1 MANVY
6 AVVMAGGRGERFWPL
21 STEGL
26 PKPFVP
32 LLGARTLLQE
42 TVERLTGLVPL
53 ERVFL
58 SIGEAHRELARQQV
72 PGLPPENLIV
82 EPVGRDTAAGLG
94 FCALHL
100 EQRDSG
106 ALMLAVP
113 ADHYVSDAAGYR
125 RTIEKGIRSLPGA
138 MAVVFGIVP
147 TRPETGYGYV
157 QAEKPA
163 VPAEAWPVRR
173 FVEKPDA
180 ARASRYLEAGNYF
193 WNSGIFLW
201 SNRTL
206 LELFER
212 HLPATY
218 NGLRELQPY
227 LGRQQKA
234 RELHAAF
241 CALQRISIDFGI
253 LEKTPGLRLV
263 PAEFEWDDIGNW
275 AALDRALP
283 RDTHGNVSHG
293 LHATLEAERCIVYS
307 DAGTVAVFGASDLV
321 VVQANGRVLVCAK
334 ERAPELK
341 RLVRELRPDEDQSSP
356 KSNTAP

>member
-21 STEGL
+21 STESV

-42 TVERLTGLVPL
+42 TVARLTGLIPP
-53 ERVFL
+53 ERILL
-58 SIGEAHRELARQQV
+58 SIGEAHRELARRQL

-82 EPVGRDTAAGLG
+82 EPEGRDTAACLG
-94 FCALHL
+94 YCALHL
-100 EQRDSG
+100 ERRDRD

-113 ADHYVSDAAGYR
+113 ADHYVSDASAYR

-138 MAVVFGIVP
+138 AAIVFGIVP

-157 QAEKPA
+157 RAEKPS
-163 VPAEAWPVRR
+163 VPAEAWPVMR

-180 ARASRYLEAGNYF
+180 ARALAYLRAGDYF

-201 SNRTL
+201 SNGTL
-206 LELFER
+206 LELFR
-212 HLPATY
+212 HHLPGTY
-218 NGLRELQPY
+218 EGLRKLQPY
-227 LGRQQKA
+227 LVRQDA
-234 RELHAAF
+234 TRELRAAF
-241 CALQRISIDFGI
+241 CALQRISVDFGI
-253 LEKTPGLRLV
+253 LEKTAGLRLV
-263 PAEFEWDDIGNW
+263 PAEFAWDDIGNW

-283 RDTHGNVSHG
+283 RDAAGNVSCGAHT
-293 LHATLEAERCIVYS
+293 TLQAERCIVYS
-307 DAGTVAVFGASDLV
+307 DAGTVAVFGVSDLV
-321 VVQANGRVLVCAK
+321 VVQANGKVLVCPK

-341 RLVRELRPDEDQSSP
+341 RLVGELGPEQRGHR
-356 KSNTAP
+356 